1 MTNSSPASLPHPIY
15 HKKEAQPGFFFPQ
28 SKTHLCLANEGLI
41 GAGGGELVGWGGG
54 GVVPQETVFQTTNV

>member
-41 GAGGGELVGWGGG
+41 GAAGVSWVGWGL
-54 GVVPQETVFQTTNV
+54 VPQETVFQTTNV